1 MALMAQ
7 TVSLPGEQAGGSRK
21 ALPCRP
27 GVLVTWPR
35 QASEFI
41 PGHPDNITVL
51 PTGLGLCKIYSP
63 NHTSSLQ
70 SVIQQVALSIPCSQ
84 ALGFAY
90 VQRITNTL
98 PNVTVRDSP
107 VSIPSQICFP
117 QVCTTKASQGAE
129 TGMLQFP
136 RQLD

>member
-27 GVLVTWPR
+27 GVLVTWPK

-63 NHTSSLQ
+63 NHPSSLQ
-70 SVIQQVALSIPCSQ
+70 SVIQQVALSISCSQ
-84 ALGFAY
+84 ALGFAH
-90 VQRITNTL
+90 VQRITNTSYFIHSFTHSL
-98 PNVTVRDSP
+98 VPAIYINPEFTLCQHSLWLFGVW
-107 VSIPSQICFP
+107 
-117 QVCTTKASQGAE
+117 
-129 TGMLQFP
+129 
-136 RQLD
+136 